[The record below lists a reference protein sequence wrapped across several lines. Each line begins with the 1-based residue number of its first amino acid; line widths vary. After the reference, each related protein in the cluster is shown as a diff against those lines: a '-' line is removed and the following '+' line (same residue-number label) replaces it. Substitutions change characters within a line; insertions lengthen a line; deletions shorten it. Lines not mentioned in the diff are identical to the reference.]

1 VPGEVERIA
10 DIEDPFEL
18 LRLATERLA
27 TAQRDVT
34 ELSRLRRRVIQDL
47 HGQGMSY
54 SQIADAAGLTR
65 GRIHQIRHQG
75 PAPEGA
81 FLGSGL
87 VRIITP
93 LKRDAIKAR
102 PVVAMEDV
110 AASKRLEDLA
120 RSYGL
125 EVEQEHVPLTGEVD
139 LNRPGL
145 IVICGPRLSET
156 MRQLYERDP
165 VLAWEQT
172 PAGAWAIRDTSA
184 DKLYVSGSDR
194 DPSEPCDAAYLGRL
208 RRPDGKGWVIAFTG
222 IHPQGTLGVAH
233 LLTTEL
239 ASLWEQVKDNSFSVV
254 VGTEYDPDSHEPVRV
269 EQLTPLY
276 RHGEV

>member
-1 VPGEVERIA
+1 MSDDVERIA
-10 DIEDPFEL
+10 GMEDPFQL

-27 TAQRDVT
+27 DAQRDVT

-54 SQIADAAGLTR
+54 AQIAEAAGLSR

-81 FLGSGL
+81 FLGTGL
-87 VRIITP
+87 VRIVTP
-93 LKRDAIKAR
+93 LKRDVIKGR

-125 EVEQEHVPLTGEVD
+125 DVEQEHVSLTGEID

-145 IVICGPRLSET
+145 IVICGPRLSHT
-156 MRQLYERDP
+156 MHQLYERDP
-165 VLAWEQT
+165 VLTWEQT
-172 PAGAWAIRDTSA
+172 SIGPWALRDTA
-184 DKLYVSGSDR
+184 TGKLYISGSDHQ
-194 DPSEPCDAAYLGRL
+194 PPESYDAAYLGRL
-208 RRPDGKGWVIAFTG
+208 PRPDGKGWVIAFTG
-222 IHPQGTLGVAH
+222 IHPQGTLGVVH
-233 LLTTEL
+233 LLTSEL
-239 ASLWEQVKDNSFSVV
+239 ISLWEQLKDNNFSVV
-254 VGTEYDPDSHEPVRV
+254 VGVKYDPDDHEPVEV

-276 RHGEV
+276 RHDKV

>member
-1 VPGEVERIA
+1 
-10 DIEDPFEL
+10 
-18 LRLATERLA
+18 
-27 TAQRDVT
+27 
-34 ELSRLRRRVIQDL
+34 
-47 HGQGMSY
+47 MSY
-54 SQIADAAGLTR
+54 SQIADAAGLSR
-65 GRIHQIRHQG
+65 GRVHQIRHQG

-172 PAGAWAIRDTSA
+172 PAGAWAIRDTST
-184 DKLYVSGSDR
+184 DELFVSGSDR
-194 DPSEPCDAAYLGRL
+194 NPSEFSDAAYLGRL

-222 IHPQGTLGVAH
+222 IHPQGTLGVVQ

-239 ASLWEQVKDNSFSVV
+239 ASLWEQVQDSSFSVV
-254 VGTEYDPDSHEPVRV
+254 VGTDYDPESHEPVRV
-269 EQLTPLY
+269 EQLTPVY
-276 RHGEV
+276 RHSEV